1 MLFFYKII
9 INIIFFFS
17 PLIILFR
24 FIKKKEDPI
33 RFKEKFC
40 FFSKKRFKGRVIWFH
55 GASVGELLSVIP
67 LIEQLEKNKNISQIL
82 VTSNT
87 LSSSKIFDNLKL
99 RKTIHQFFPIDTNFH
114 SKKFLEYWRPSN
126 AIFVDSEIWPNMI
139 NNIKKKSIS
148 LILLNARI
156 TKKSFLRWKR
166 FSKSSESLFKKFDA
180 CFVSNKES
188 KKYLKLLKAKNIN
201 YIGNLKF
208 SQMQKEKNIDVSLK
222 KKFLSRKIWCATS
235 THNGEEK
242 ICGQVHKRLK
252 KKYQNLLTI
261 IIPRH
266 IERVKI
272 ITDEM
277 IELGLKVQIF
287 DPSKKIKKD
296 TDICLINSYGK
307 TKPFFKI
314 CNTVFL
320 GGSIIFHGGQNPLEP
335 ARYGCRILHG
345 PNVWNFKEIYQ
356 MLNKYGVSN
365 RIRNTNQ
372 LTEAVNIIFKNKKKN
387 KKIKVKINKLG
398 NKILD
403 LTLKKMNLLINKK

>member
-1 MLFFYKII
+1 
-9 INIIFFFS
+9 
-17 PLIILFR
+17 
-24 FIKKKEDPI
+24 
-33 RFKEKFC
+33 
-40 FFSKKRFKGRVIWFH
+40 
-55 GASVGELLSVIP
+55 
-67 LIEQLEKNKNISQIL
+67 
-82 VTSNT
+82 
-87 LSSSKIFDNLKL
+87 
-99 RKTIHQFFPIDTNFH
+99 
-114 SKKFLEYWRPSN
+114 
-126 AIFVDSEIWPNMI
+126 MI
-139 NNIKKKSIS
+139 NNIKKKSIP

-345 PNVWNFKEIYQ
+345 PNVWNFSEIYQ

-365 RIRNTNQ
+365 KIKNTSQ
-372 LTEAVNIIFKNKKKN
+372 LAEAVNIIFKNKKKN

-403 LTLKKMNLLINKK
+403 LTLKKMNLLIDKK